1 MTFKGSLL
9 FKIYLPMRIYYLIV
23 KSINPWAASD
33 MNMGE
38 RGDILDWYGDDQLQD
53 PMYLDEIHNNDLERP
68 EETEKRAIFSKGLRF
83 QESKRAM
90 DNYRM
95 NHLVRFTNN
104 MRRMKKDEPDY
115 ISRQLRSS
123 YFNLRTS

>member
-1 MTFKGSLL
+1 
-9 FKIYLPMRIYYLIV
+9 MRIYYLIV
-23 KSINPWAASD
+23 KSINPWAAASD

-68 EETEKRAIFSKGLRF
+68 EETEKRPIFSKGLRF

-104 MRRMKKDEPDY
+104 MRRMKKDKPDY